1 MPLVRALLRSLRESR
16 PAVSGMRMSDTDRPP
31 GNAGSGV
38 RAGAY
43 VGQVIL
49 LMWALGVFY
58 HFYRSQG
65 FFELVG
71 QIVEQGP

>member
-1 MPLVRALLRSLRESR
+1 
-16 PAVSGMRMSDTDRPP
+16 MSDTDRPP

-65 FFELVG
+65 FFGLVG